1 MAQGVEQVGAF
12 HNNHGENIVLLEEGT
27 VAYRKD
33 DLGNGI
39 VFTKYPINTG
49 ELFEVKIE
57 EMDANLLW
65 AGTLVSNNLESDR
78 SAFKKSLYKFLITQ

>member
-12 HNNHGENIVLLEEGT
+12 HNNNNSSNIVLLEEGT
-27 VAYRKD
+27 VAYRKE
-33 DLGNGI
+33 DLGSGI

-57 EMDANLLW
+57 EMDAQLNW
-65 AGTLVSNNLESDR
+65 AGSLVSKNSESIMCDR
-78 SAFKKSLYKFLITQ
+78 CYTKTPWM